1 MTGIFPLVL
10 KIAKKVPDFKKDLE
24 LDYNNYCLISM
35 LLNVEKIF
43 EYNFLNNNNIVF
55 NLQFGFRQHYTTSPA
70 LININKNIRKA
81 CSILYVC
88 NYKSLI

>member
-10 KIAKKVPDFKKDLE
+10 KIAKKVPVFKKDLE

-43 EYNFLNNNNIVF
+43 EYNFLNNNNIVY

-70 LININKNIRKA
+70 LLI
-81 CSILYVC
+81 SIKISEKLAVFSMC
-88 NYKSLI
+88 VIISH

>member
-10 KIAKKVPDFKKDLE
+10 KIAKKVPVFKKDLE

-43 EYNFLNNNNIVF
+43 EYNFLNNNNIVY
-55 NLQFGFRQHYTTSPA
+55 NLQFGFRQHYTTSSA
-70 LININKNIRKA
+70 LLI
-81 CSILYVC
+81 SIKISEKLGVFSMC
-88 NYKSLI
+88 VIISH